1 MSMENKKLQRND
13 KIISVLDD
21 NPGGMTVQD
30 LAKSLDVST
39 VTMAKDLEVLV
50 ATNKIYRRIVGSAK
64 IHYHLKWA
72 KSAKYIK

>member
-1 MSMENKKLQRND
+1 MENKKIQREE
-13 KIISVLDD
+13 KIIDILYEK
-21 NPGGMTVQD
+21 PGGLTVQD

-64 IHYHLKWA
+64 IHYNLKWA
-72 KSAKYIK
+72 KKFKYIT